1 MTKEEMAYE
10 AYKILSGTSG
20 LYNDAEAIFHLA
32 QQYGF
37 LDELSALTHNDVYKA
52 EKGREAEV
60 NAIKNG
66 TRQLP
71 PDQQLLNDFL
81 NNPEYYAAMIQNANQ
96 AGLEAK
102 KKKEEEKKQEQ
113 KTQVKPNWGRGWSPN
128 T

>member
-1 MTKEEMAYE
+1 M
-10 AYKILSGTSG
+10 SGTSG

-37 LDELSALTHNDVYKA
+37 LDELSALTHNDAYKA

-71 PDQQLLNDFL
+71 PGQLLLNDFL
-81 NNPEYYAAMIQNANQ
+81 NNPEKYEHQVDIGGTRQPTASELLMDLYYNNPEYYAAMIQNANQ
-96 AGLEAK
+96 AGLDAK
-102 KKKEEEKKQEQ
+102 KKK
-113 KTQVKPNWGRGWSPN
+113 
-128 T
+128 